1 MTEPLVE
8 LRYPASGPV
17 MFQRD
22 GTITARSNY
31 RPPNWKEW
39 PRAGVYHH
47 LIPYQVLRDLW
58 NRMTQIGMTDHR
70 NLYLQQVAQAAPAGN
85 PMPIGEF
92 LDASGK
98 NLANENRFDF
108 LEIAVVWQAY
118 NMAVGPKHR
127 PALPDPPQGEFDHV
141 SVIPVHVQ
149 RVYRL
154 REVSRQMSDFLAASE
169 GGKVP
174 PRADQRLGDTIEGLG
189 DMTHYGII
197 TPQDVN
203 WYGLPRR
210 MWIQMSANDRQTF
223 DQYMNQSGMV
233 TLDKEDS
240 ERQETQQYAQAALE
254 FLVRDG
260 QIVPP
265 PGFTDSES

>member
-1 MTEPLVE
+1 
-8 LRYPASGPV
+8 

-22 GTITARSNY
+22 GTITTGSKY
-31 RPPNWKEW
+31 RPPKWEEW

-70 NLYLQQVAQAAPAGN
+70 SVYLQQVTQAVPAGN
-85 PMPIGEF
+85 PLPIDEYF
-92 LDASGK
+92 NASAK
-98 NLANENRFDF
+98 NIANKNRFDY
-108 LEIAVVWQAY
+108 LETAVVWQAF

-141 SVIPVHVQ
+141 SVIPAHVQ

-154 REVSRQMSDFLAASE
+154 REVSRQMGDFLAASE
-169 GGKVP
+169 GGRVSP
-174 PRADQRLGDTIEGLG
+174 NADQKLGDTLEGLG
-189 DMTHYGII
+189 DLTHMGII

-203 WYGLPRR
+203 WYGVTRR
-210 MWIQMSANDRQTF
+210 MWIQMSAKDRQTF
-223 DQYMNQSGMV
+223 DAYMNQSGMV
-233 TLDKEDS
+233 TLDKEHS

-254 FLVRDG
+254 FLVQDG
-260 QIVPP
+260 QIVAP
-265 PGFTDSES
+265 PGFSDSES